1 MIFTNKGKMYRLL
14 VNDIPVGSNTTVG
27 QSIKSL
33 VAMDTDE
40 VPTVIYSIYRDTD
53 AQYVLFTTKNGL
65 VKKTALDEYVKTKKK
80 TGIVAIS
87 LKEDDELVSVNL
99 IKDEPIII
107 VTSGGMMIKFNSNE
121 IGATS
126 RVTAGVKGIGLK
138 PDDTVVST
146 LVVRNNTDALAI
158 FSEKGLGKKIDMS
171 EVTLQKRAGKG
182 LACYKTGDTG
192 GNVAAAAL
200 VADEDNILIC
210 GDKSSLC
217 ISATEIPA
225 LGRVSLGNQLI
236 KGNKV
241 LSVSKV

>member
-1 MIFTNKGKMYRLL
+1 LL
-14 VNDIPVGSNTTVG
+14 VNDVPVGVNSAQG

-40 VPTVIYSIYRDTD
+40 NPSVIYSIYRDTD

-65 VKKTALDEYVKTKKK
+65 VKKTSLDEYVKTKKK
-80 TGIVAIS
+80 SGIAAIS

-99 IKDEPIII
+99 IKDEQIII
-107 VTSGGMMIKFNSNE
+107 VTSEGMMIRFDSNE

-126 RVTAGVKGIGLK
+126 RVTAGVKGITLK
-138 PDDTVVST
+138 PEDSVVST
-146 LVVRNNTDALAI
+146 LVIRNNKDALAI
-158 FSEKGLGKKIDMS
+158 FSDRGLGKKIEMN

-182 LACYKTGDTG
+182 LACYKVGDSSG
-192 GNVAAAAL
+192 KVAAAAL
-200 VADEDNILIC
+200 VADEDNVLIC
-210 GDKSSLC
+210 GDKTTLC
-217 ISATEIPA
+217 ISATEIPS
-225 LGRVSLGNQLI
+225 LGRSSIGNQLI